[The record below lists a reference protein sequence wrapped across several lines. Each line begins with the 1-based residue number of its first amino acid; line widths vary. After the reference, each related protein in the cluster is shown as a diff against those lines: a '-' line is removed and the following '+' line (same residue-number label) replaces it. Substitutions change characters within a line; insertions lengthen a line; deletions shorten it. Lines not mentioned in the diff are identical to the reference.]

1 MTEYPK
7 LTERQINLIYK
18 LPLFSGLTDEVRLT
32 LLEKLDYTVA
42 HVYKGETIIRQ
53 NTACAHLLIL
63 LEGNLEVNIIDITG
77 NYIKV
82 ENIIAPRAFATPH
95 LFDEHNIY
103 PATFSVIED
112 GVLLKATKD
121 SVFNLISSNPELL
134 KNFLRI
140 TGNCNACT
148 VSRLRNLS
156 YKSIRSRF
164 IFYLFEHKANNHTSE
179 MGHNQTQLA
188 NYIGVSRPAL
198 ANEMSKM
205 EKEGLIKI
213 DGTSVKLLSLPKL
226 SQYI

>member
-32 LLEKLDYTVA
+32 LLEKLDYTVV

-53 NTACAHLLIL
+53 NTVCAHLLIL

-95 LFDEHNIY
+95 LFDDHNIY

-112 GVLLKATKD
+112 GILLKATKD
-121 SVFNLISSNPELL
+121 SIFNLISSNPELL

-164 IFYLFEHKANNHTSE
+164 VFYLFEHKTNNHTSE

>member
-18 LPLFSGLTDEVRLT
+18 LPLFSGLTDEVRLA

-53 NTACAHLLIL
+53 NTVCAHLLIL

-95 LFDEHNIY
+95 LFDDHNIY

-164 IFYLFEHKANNHTSE
+164 VFYLFEHKANNHTSE

>member
-53 NTACAHLLIL
+53 NTVCAHLLIL

-95 LFDEHNIY
+95 LFDDHNIY

-164 IFYLFEHKANNHTSE
+164 VFYLFEHKANNHTSE

>member
-53 NTACAHLLIL
+53 NTACTHLLIL

-95 LFDEHNIY
+95 LFDDHNIY

-164 IFYLFEHKANNHTSE
+164 VFYLFEHKANNHTSE

>member
-32 LLEKLDYTVA
+32 LLEKLDYTVV

>member
-32 LLEKLDYTVA
+32 LLEKLDYTVV

-82 ENIIAPRAFATPH
+82 ENIVAPRAFATPH
-95 LFDEHNIY
+95 LFDDHNIY

-134 KNFLRI
+134 KTF
-140 TGNCNACT
+140 
-148 VSRLRNLS
+148 
-156 YKSIRSRF
+156 
-164 IFYLFEHKANNHTSE
+164 FE
-179 MGHNQTQLA
+179 
-188 NYIGVSRPAL
+188 
-198 ANEMSKM
+198 
-205 EKEGLIKI
+205 
-213 DGTSVKLLSLPKL
+213 
-226 SQYI
+226 

>member
-53 NTACAHLLIL
+53 NTVCAHLLIL

-95 LFDEHNIY
+95 LFDDHNIY
-103 PATFSVIED
+103 TATFSVIED

-164 IFYLFEHKANNHTSE
+164 VFYLFEHKANNHTSE

>member
-32 LLEKLDYTVA
+32 LLEKLDYTVV

-53 NTACAHLLIL
+53 NTVCAHLLIL

-95 LFDEHNIY
+95 LFDDHNIY

-164 IFYLFEHKANNHTSE
+164 VFYLFEHKANNHTSE